1 MNTSRR
7 RAALATLIGSS
18 TSTLIASAQ
27 AVVLIPLYLTAVGP
41 RLYGAWLGS
50 GDFLIWMQA
59 FDLGLPNLMI
69 QRIGAAHGQGDSKS
83 VAEYFATGM
92 ATMAIVASAI
102 GLAAFGLSFMLPGWM
117 GLSGDEAHTLQ
128 WCFVVGVGASTV
140 NVFNNSIVGF
150 SRGIQ
155 NTTFMNAIAVASALV
170 GFATSLGLVLVGWGL
185 WAIALGLVARAVI
198 SLIGS
203 TVFTAMTLRKGLICF
218 FRVRGHILREFLSVS
233 PATALGGISYAVMN
247 QSETAL
253 VAIFLKPELA
263 AVLNLTRKALEVA
276 RGLVDTIAFATYGG
290 FAHLV
295 TSDQRHRT
303 LEVLA
308 EISSLRLSL
317 AIVTASAYLAVN
329 ASLVSV
335 WVGGDQYGGAL
346 LTILIAIQFIVVGN
360 SFLLNYLYR
369 AAGAVMQGSLA
380 LVAESIARVPLMIGL
395 LLWLGL
401 PGIPIAGIITG
412 SVFSVLAYHWILKQ
426 VAPFSEPYPRTPP
439 RVWMARGL
447 ILCFG
452 VVICIFV
459 QWTSWIFVLAMG
471 SAVVVVG
478 GTILLNVDAVLT
490 RGREPIK
497 SLHTIF
503 NSGASMLRNKLPRGS
518 TGF

>member
-1 MNTSRR
+1 M
-7 RAALATLIGSS
+7 GSS
-18 TSTLIASAQ
+18 TNTLIVSIQ
-27 AVVLIPLYLTAVGP
+27 AVVLIPLYLSAVGP

-50 GDFLIWMQA
+50 GDFLVWMQA
-59 FDLGLPNLMI
+59 FDLGLSNLMI
-69 QRIGAAHGQGDSKS
+69 QRIGAAHGHGDSKL

-92 ATMAIVASAI
+92 ATMAVVASAI

-117 GLSGDEAHTLQ
+117 GLSGDEAHTLH

-155 NTTFMNAIAVASALV
+155 DTAFMNAIMVGSALA
-170 GFATSLGLVLVGWGL
+170 GFATSLGLVLAGWGL
-185 WAIALGLVARAVI
+185 WAIALGLVARAAV

-203 TVFTAMTLRKGLICF
+203 TLFAAMRLRRGLIRF
-218 FRVRGHILREFLSVS
+218 FRVRGHILREFLSIS

-276 RGLVDTIAFATYGG
+276 RSLVDMIASATYGG

-295 TSDQRHRT
+295 GSDQRHRT
-303 LEVLA
+303 LQVLA

-317 AIVTASAYLAVN
+317 AIVAASAYLAVN

-335 WVGGDQYGGAL
+335 WVGSYQYGGTL

-369 AAGAVMQGSLA
+369 ATGAVMQGSIALA
-380 LVAESIARVPLMIGL
+380 AESLVRVPLMIGL
-395 LLWLGL
+395 LLLLGL
-401 PGIPIAGIITG
+401 PGIPLAGIVTG

-426 VAPFSEPYPRTPP
+426 VAPFSEPQPRIPP
-439 RVWMARGL
+439 RLWMARGL
-447 ILCFG
+447 IFCFG
-452 VVICIFV
+452 VLICVSV
-459 QWTSWIFVLAMG
+459 QWTSWIFVLAVG
-471 SAVVVVG
+471 SAVVMVG
-478 GTILLNVDAVLT
+478 GTVLLRVDPVLT
-490 RGREPIK
+490 RSFEPIK

-503 NSGASMLRNKLPRGS
+503 NNGPSILHSKLKRGG